1 MQDINP
7 PYFGPDAY
15 SAIDEAIGAHSAS
28 GIFILVDENT
38 RKFCYPLLVGKIPAL
53 EKTKIIF
60 IPEGEKAK
68 NFHTAVSVWEQLSEK
83 GALRDSLLICLGGGV
98 LGDIGGFTAS
108 SYRRGMPF
116 IMVPTTL
123 MAMVDA
129 AIGGKNGIN
138 LAGLKNQIGCFSQPE
153 SICVISDFLETLPS
167 RHILSGF
174 SEMIKHSLIDG
185 ESYETIKKTS
195 PAEIATSLSLIRQS
209 AMIKLNVVKQ
219 DPTEKGYRKVLNF
232 GHTIGHAFETWSTL
246 HSSDPLLH
254 GEAVAAGIIC
264 ESFMSVKHSGLPISV
279 LYEIVELIMNH
290 FRKTTFYAPAGNELI
305 EIMLHDKK
313 VKQEGRIN
321 FTLLSNPGA
330 PLTDQYPGE
339 ALIRESLH
347 YYVNL

>member
-1 MQDINP
+1 MQEINP
-7 PYFGPDAY
+7 PYFGPDACT
-15 SAIDEAIGAHSAS
+15 ALDEAIDRHEAAGT
-28 GIFILVDENT
+28 FVLVDENT
-38 RKFCYPLLVGKIPAL
+38 KKYCHSLLVSRHPSL
-53 EKTKIIF
+53 ERAKIIY

-98 LGDIGGFTAS
+98 LCDIGGFTAS

-116 IMVPTTL
+116 VMMPTTL

-138 LAGLKNQIGCFSQPE
+138 LAGLKNQIGSISQPA
-153 SICVISDFLETLPS
+153 SICVISEFLETLPT

-174 SEMIKHSLIDG
+174 TEMIKHALIDG
-185 ESYETIKKTS
+185 ESFETIKKTS

-209 AMIKLNVVKQ
+209 ALIKLGVVQQ
-219 DPTEKGYRKVLNF
+219 DPLERGYRKVLNL
-232 GHTIGHAFETWSTL
+232 GHTVGHAFETWSAM

-254 GEAVAAGIIC
+254 GEAVAAGLIC
-264 ESFMSVKHSGLPISV
+264 EAFMSVKHCGLPISV
-279 LYEIVELIMNH
+279 LYEIVDLIMTH
-290 FRKTTFYAPAGNELI
+290 FRKTTFYAPAGNEMI

-313 VKQEGRIN
+313 VKQEGKIN
-321 FTLLSNPGA
+321 FTLLSSPGA
-330 PLTDQYPGE
+330 PHIDQYPGE